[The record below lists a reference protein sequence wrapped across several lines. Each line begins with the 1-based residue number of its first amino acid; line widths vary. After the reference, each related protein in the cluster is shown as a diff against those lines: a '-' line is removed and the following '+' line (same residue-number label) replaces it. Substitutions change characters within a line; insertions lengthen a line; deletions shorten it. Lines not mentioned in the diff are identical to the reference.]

1 MELERDVEQYLTARV
16 RAAGGMCVKFSPDSM
31 RGMPDR
37 IVMLPGGVLVWVE
50 LKKPKGGKVSEVQRH
65 RHRKLRQL
73 GQQVVV
79 LWSKADVDQFMWV
92 FTPAAP

>member
-1 MELERDVEQYLTARV
+1 MELERDVEQYLSARV
-16 RAAGGMCVKFSPDSM
+16 RAAGGMCVKFNPDSV

-37 IVMLPGGVLVWVE
+37 IVMLPGGVIVWAE
-50 LKKPKGGKVSEVQRH
+50 LKKPKGGIVSEVQRH

-79 LWSKADVDQFMWV
+79 LWSKADVDRFMDGY
-92 FTPAAP
+92 TPT